1 MDNKYDNKKITDA
14 EARAERER
22 TKNDVDGRY
31 SDFVGVSDI
40 PGINTPGVEL
50 PAYNPPVPNRAWT
63 AMRMGK
69 DIDQLTEEEK
79 QELNG
84 DMYH

>member
-1 MDNKYDNKKITDA
+1 MDNKHDNKKITDA
-14 EARAERER
+14 QARAERER